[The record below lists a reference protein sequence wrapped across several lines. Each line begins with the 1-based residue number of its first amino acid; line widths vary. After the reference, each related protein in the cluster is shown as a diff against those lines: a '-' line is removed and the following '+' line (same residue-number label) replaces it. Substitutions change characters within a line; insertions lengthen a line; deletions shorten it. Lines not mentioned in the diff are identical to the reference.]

1 MQRAP
6 LIRWIELIFFAG
18 MALMAGASMAQ
29 SRYPDR
35 PIKLVVPYPPG
46 ALTDLLAR
54 AIGERLGASLKQS
67 VIVDNKPGAGTL
79 VGAEYVA
86 KQPADGYT
94 LLMAT
99 STTLGISPALYQP
112 SPINPVKDFVPISQ
126 VGTVNFFLIANL
138 NFPAK
143 NVREMIDA
151 IKKNPGKYNY
161 ASVGNGSPHQLFM
174 EALKTEYGLDI
185 QHVPYKGTPAALTD
199 LLAGSIQVMFADATI
214 AVPNIQAGKV
224 TALGTSAAKQTTLA
238 AIRAADRNDRRRLRL
253 AGVAGHRR
261 AGGNAEGYRGEIVRR
276 VAENP
281 GHARIQGTVVQVWHG
296 THRAAHSR
304 AVLCDHRKRTAAL
317 GEGHQ
322 RFRRKGRLI
331 RCEER
336 TRGKYSRRRPHP
348 LSHGGVVPIAAG
360 ATARRAIR
368 SNRSAAAC
376 APSISTGRHS

>member
-1 MQRAP
+1 MPMKHPVVMQ
-6 LIRWIELIFFAG
+6 WIKFALVAG
-18 MALMAGASMAQ
+18 MASLATFAFAQ
-29 SRYPDR
+29 STYPDR
-35 PIKLVVPYPPG
+35 PIRLVVPYPPG

-54 AIGERLGASLKQS
+54 AIGERLGASLRQP

-79 VGAEYVA
+79 VGAEFVA

-126 VGTVNFFLIANL
+126 VGTVNFFLIANV

-174 EALKTEYGLDI
+174 EALKTEYGLEI

-199 LLAGSIQVMFADATI
+199 LLTGSIQVMFADATI

-224 TALGTSAAKQTTLA
+224 TALGTSVAKQTTLLPSVPPIA
-238 AIRAADRNDRRRLRL
+238 TV
-253 AGVAGHRR
+253 VAGFDWQAWQGIVAP
-261 AGGNAEGYRGEIVRR
+261 AGTPKDIVAKLSGELQ
-276 VAENP
+276 
-281 GHARIQGTVVQVWHG
+281 RIQ
-296 THRAAHSR
+296 A
-304 AVLCDHRKRTAAL
+304 TAEFKEQL
-317 GEGHQ
+317 FKFGME
-322 RFRRKGRLI
+322 
-331 RCEER
+331 
-336 TRGKYSRRRPHP
+336 
-348 LSHGGVVPIAAG
+348 PIAPHTPEQFAATIAAEQPRWVKAIKDSG
-360 ATARRAIR
+360 AKVD
-368 SNRSAAAC
+368 
-376 APSISTGRHS
+376 